1 MAQYGMHP
9 GISTSA
15 KQTWAV
21 GSQVRAGFLSLT
33 VRAVLAP
40 TGDGLPGAY
49 ILTNAAGT
57 QLYHSVPFNGVEK
70 ISAIEA
76 QALMAEQ
83 EEAAARATFRALSK
97 ASADARAKAEINAL
111 FA

>member
-1 MAQYGMHP
+1 MNTKTRQAW
-9 GISTSA
+9 T
-15 KQTWAV
+15 V
-21 GSQVRAGFLSLT
+21 GST
-33 VRAVLAP
+33 VKVGLMTLVVKAKIATP
-40 TGDGLPGAY
+40 GDFKPDAY
-49 ILTNAAGT
+49 ILANVAGT

-83 EEAAARATFRALSK
+83 EEAAARAASRALAK
-97 ASADARAKAEINAL
+97 AQADASAATAINAL